1 MPCNSTG
8 KMYTS
13 TLIVILEGTIQ
24 KINSFSVILFDKKP
38 PLQESRFCAR
48 THASPHADDPH
59 LFLFLLITDD
69 PCLVLNFLT
78 GGTLCQGAYIGTQQ
92 FVRPRRT
99 ISPWP
104 CCFWSSPSLR
114 GPWRALV
121 FLVVSTS
128 QTVQSHGSVGLI
140 GDLLFLN

>member
-69 PCLVLNFLT
+69 PCLVLIFFDWRNSLPGGVHWYATICSAATNNLT
-78 GGTLCQGAYIGTQQ
+78 LA
-92 FVRPRRT
+92 
-99 ISPWP
+99 
-104 CCFWSSPSLR
+104 
-114 GPWRALV
+114 
-121 FLVVSTS
+121 
-128 QTVQSHGSVGLI
+128 
-140 GDLLFLN
+140 LLFLVQPFLEGTLEGACFFGRLHVPDRSIARQRGLDW